1 MTRTASS
8 YSARS
13 SWVYGALR
21 GVILVVVGG
30 KWAQVL
36 CTPPD
41 RKVVGA
47 GPIGSV
53 TAHGHWQDDAGG

>member
-1 MTRTASS
+1 MDPLCDTRRCFVQRALLV
-8 YSARS
+8 
-13 SWVYGALR
+13 VYGALR
-21 GVILVVVGG
+21 GGDFVVVGG

-47 GPIGSV
+47 GPVGSG
-53 TAHGHWQDDAGG
+53 HGSYQ